1 MNNDVKTEIHLPAEL
16 LQLRQHVADLET
28 AEAKYKQAEQALRES
43 QEKLKQRNA
52 ELTALNAIAITVG
65 QSLELGCMVKAA
77 LDKVL
82 EVTGA
87 AAGRIQLYPNG
98 NGRDDRALVVES
110 GFDPPESS
118 KRTDWSRVEIPI
130 KAQDHTLG
138 RLELFN
144 WPPRQW
150 VNQNQHFLTAIGYA
164 VGVGIAN
171 ARLFAALEQQSSQ
184 VRALGMRLVEAEEAE
199 RRRLAREL
207 HDQVGQSL
215 TAMGINLDIIRKL
228 LAPDTPE
235 EIMARLDDTRT
246 LVTRTTKRVRQVM
259 VDLRPEMLDDYGIL
273 AALRWSAERFTQ
285 RTGVAVSVEGEEAD
299 CRLPPHVEN
308 VLYRVAQEAL
318 TNVIKHA
325 QATQVAVSLKMN
337 SQAVRLEVADNGGG
351 FTPGTQVSSDRG
363 QQWGLA
369 LMAERVEGVG
379 GCFRLKSRP
388 RQGCLIIVEVPR

>member
-1 MNNDVKTEIHLPAEL
+1 
-16 LQLRQHVADLET
+16 
-28 AEAKYKQAEQALRES
+28 
-43 QEKLKQRNA
+43 
-52 ELTALNAIAITVG
+52 
-65 QSLELGCMVKAA
+65 
-77 LDKVL
+77 
-82 EVTGA
+82 
-87 AAGRIQLYPNG
+87 
-98 NGRDDRALVVES
+98 
-110 GFDPPESS
+110 
-118 KRTDWSRVEIPI
+118 
-130 KAQDHTLG
+130 
-138 RLELFN
+138 
-144 WPPRQW
+144 
-150 VNQNQHFLTAIGYA
+150 
-164 VGVGIAN
+164 VGIAN

-318 TNVIKHA
+318 TNVTKHA

-379 GCFRLKSRP
+379 GCFRLKSQP